1 MIKVTNTDKKINLIC
16 IKEIK
21 IMKMDLQTMI
31 NQPGA
36 TIIDVREPYEY
47 ELQHVSG
54 AINIPVNS
62 IMSRQNEIKNM
73 KAPIIV
79 YCRSGNRSQLAKLLL
94 KASGLKEVYNGG
106 SLHELLLLQD
116 KQVVQNIVK

>member
-1 MIKVTNTDKKINLIC
+1 
-16 IKEIK
+16 
-21 IMKMDLQTMI
+21 MI